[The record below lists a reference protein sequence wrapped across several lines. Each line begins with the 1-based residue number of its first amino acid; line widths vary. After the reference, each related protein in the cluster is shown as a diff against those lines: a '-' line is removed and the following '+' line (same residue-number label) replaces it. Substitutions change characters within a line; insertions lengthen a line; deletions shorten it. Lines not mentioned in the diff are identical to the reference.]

1 MKLRFLSCAFA
12 LVSCLSLSA
21 QSHMMEVNTK
31 KLGAPV
37 QPTMYGLFFEDIN
50 YAADGGLY
58 GELVKNRSFEFP
70 DHLMGW
76 EAFGDFEIEDD
87 GPFERCPHYLRL
99 RYPGHNERRSGISNN
114 GFFGIGLHKGEDY
127 RFSVWARAPK
137 GEAKIIVQFIDRATM
152 EENQQFTSDTITI
165 ASTEWKQ
172 YEQVI
177 KSPRTIAKGQ
187 LRIFLR
193 GKNGVDLEHISL
205 FPVNTFKNRKNGMR
219 RDLAQALADEHPG
232 LLRFPGG
239 CIVEGVDLKTRY
251 QWKNTIG
258 PVENRP
264 LNENRWEYTFPYR
277 FYPDYFQSYGLGFF
291 EFFQL
296 SEDIGAEPLPVL
308 NVGMACQFQN
318 WNDDSAHV
326 PYDQLQPYIQDCLD
340 LIEFA
345 NGPANSQWGKI
356 RAEMG
361 HPEPFN
367 MKFIGVGN
375 EQWDDLYFKRLE
387 PFVAAIKAKYPNIQI
402 VGTSGPDSEG
412 KMFEKGW
419 EAMKKLKA
427 DLVDEHF
434 YRNEDWFLGNEAGK
448 ARYGEFCGGLRYE
461 HYDRKG
467 PKVFAGEYACH
478 GKNKHKWNHYEASI
492 LEAAFMTDMER
503 NADVVYMTAYA
514 PLFAHVE
521 GWQWRPDLIWYDNLR
536 MFKSCS
542 YYVQQMYA
550 VNKGTNVLRMT
561 MNKQPI
567 AGQPGQDG
575 LFASSVFDKNTG
587 EVIIKI
593 INTSRQP
600 QPVSVKLVGMKGTR
614 TAETIT
620 LSHNGMDDEN
630 TLDNPEKITPKNGTI
645 SVDAGKDATLLT
657 DDIPAMTFRLY
668 KIKK

>member
-1 MKLRFLSCAFA
+1 
-12 LVSCLSLSA
+12 
-21 QSHMMEVNTK
+21 MEVNTK

-87 GPFERCPHYLRL
+87 GPFERCPHYLKL
-99 RYPGHNERRSGISNN
+99 RYPGHKERRSGISNN
-114 GFFGIGLHKGEDY
+114 GYFGIGLHKGEDY

-137 GEAKIIVQFIDRATM
+137 GDAKIVVQFIDRATM
-152 EENQQFTSDTITI
+152 EENQQFTSDTVKIP
-165 ASTEWKQ
+165 SKDWKK
-172 YEQVI
+172 YEIIV

-187 LRIFLR
+187 LRIFLD
-193 GKNGVDLEHISL
+193 GKNGVDLEHVSL

-264 LNENRWEYTFPYR
+264 LNENRWEYTFPHR

-318 WNDDSAHV
+318 YNDESAHV
-326 PYDQLQPYIQDCLD
+326 AIDELQPYIQDCLD

-345 NGPANSQWGKI
+345 NGPADSQWGKI

-375 EQWDDLYFKRLE
+375 EQWDDLYYKRLE

-412 KMFEKGW
+412 KMFDKGW
-419 EAMKKLKA
+419 DAMKKLKA

-561 MNKQPI
+561 MDKKPI

-575 LFASSVFDKNTG
+575 LFASSVFDKTTG

-593 INTSRQP
+593 INTSKQP
-600 QPVSVKLVGMKGTR
+600 QPVSVKLLGMKGTR

-620 LSHNGMDDEN
+620 LTHNGMDDEN
-630 TLDNPEKITPKNGTI
+630 TLDNPELITPKNGTL
-645 SVDAGKDATLLT
+645 SVDAGKDATLLA
-657 DDIPAMTFRLY
+657 DNIPAMSFRLY
-668 KIKK
+668 KVKK